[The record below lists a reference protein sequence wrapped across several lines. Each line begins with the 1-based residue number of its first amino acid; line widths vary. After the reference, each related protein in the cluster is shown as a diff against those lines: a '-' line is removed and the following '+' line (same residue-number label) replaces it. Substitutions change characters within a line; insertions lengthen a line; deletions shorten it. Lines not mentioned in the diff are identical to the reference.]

1 MSSINGR
8 RQGRRVSTWMHIE
21 TYVWDAEEDE
31 SHGGV
36 VARAEASRGIRN
48 DRKRK
53 GISRWGGFLEEE
65 SYESANSGRQ
75 GYSDNPSRDRDSYK
89 DAYKVDET
97 PADARVL
104 LDGPYLCIN
113 ERPRPQV
120 AATTLDNIGH
130 PGRGHSINFPLRR
143 PPSTDKTA
151 LSSQPRS

>member
-1 MSSINGR
+1 MSSTQDDKFPR
-8 RQGRRVSTWMHIE
+8 RSAPEDNEDFE
-21 TYVWDAEEDE
+21 TETEEDE

-53 GISRWGGFLEEE
+53 GVCKRSRQGGSPEEE
-65 SYESANSGRQ
+65 SYESANSRRQ
-75 GYSDNPSRDRDSYK
+75 GYSDNPSRDRDAYK

-97 PADARVL
+97 PADTR
-104 LDGPYLCIN
+104 
-113 ERPRPQV
+113 V

-151 LSSQPRS
+151 LSSQPSS